1 MRLSAAKATFNPYYN
16 MANLKIDWFGR
27 SLSHRADKTS
37 NTYAKVNSITG
48 KTFLVTLRN
57 PYTSDRFKDANIAQ
71 NNKMGALWMGIA
83 AWVKAAQATG
93 AAAEDAAQL
102 ARFVKG
108 LRSQHRYATL
118 RGYIAGKRYA
128 VVNDQLTAVTIKD
141 GQYSKTVQFEFNG
154 RPLAGQPN
162 DEPDFSGDDSGSTDS
177 GSNGAEGTEGNSG
190 STENPSAGESFTI
203 AAGVGSDGGGSVTIK
218 KNGAAVEGGS
228 VQASAS
234 DTVVL
239 QAVPE
244 SDNFQ
249 FMSWS
254 DGNSQNPRTIQPSAD
269 MNVTA
274 NFLDLSKI

>member
-1 MRLSAAKATFNPYYN
+1 

-141 GQYSKTVQFEFNG
+141 GQYSKTVQFEFNA
-154 RPLAGQPN
+154 RPVSGAPV
-162 DEPDFSGDDSGSTDS
+162 EPGFEPEGGDGGSTGNSGSTDS
-177 GSNGAEGTEGNSG
+177 GNGG
-190 STENPSAGESFTI
+190 STENPSAGGSFTI
-203 AAGVGSDGGGSVTIK
+203 AAGVGADGGGSVTIK
-218 KNGAAVEGGS
+218 KNGTVVEGGS

-234 DTVVL
+234 DTVVIE
-239 QAVPE
+239 AVAE
-244 SDNFQ
+244 NDNFQ

-254 DGNSQNPRTIQPSAD
+254 DGSSQNPRTIQPSAD
-269 MNVTA
+269 MNLEA
-274 NFLDLSKI
+274 SFMDLSKI

>member
-1 MRLSAAKATFNPYYN
+1 

-128 VVNDQLTAVTIKD
+128 TVSDDLSAVTIKD
-141 GQYSKTVQFEFNG
+141 GQYSKTVQFEYNA
-154 RPLAGQPN
+154 RPLVGQPSG
-162 DEPDFSGDDSGSTDS
+162 ETDFSGSTDGGSTDS
-177 GSNGAEGTEGNSG
+177 GNGG
-190 STENPSAGESFTI
+190 STENPSAGGSFTI

-218 KNGAAVEGGS
+218 KNGTVVEGGS

-234 DTVVL
+234 DTVVIE
-239 QAVPE
+239 AVPE

-254 DGNSQNPRTIQPSAD
+254 DGSSQNPRTIQPSAD
-269 MNVTA
+269 MNLEA
-274 NFLDLSKI
+274 SFMDLSKI

>member
-1 MRLSAAKATFNPYYN
+1 

-128 VVNDQLTAVTIKD
+128 VVNDQLSAVTIKD

-154 RPLAGQPN
+154 RPLAGQPS
-162 DEPDFSGDDSGSTDS
+162 DEPDFSGDGGNGGSQSPATPTTGD
-177 GSNGAEGTEGNSG
+177 
-190 STENPSAGESFTI
+190 FTI
-203 AAGVGSDGGGSVTIK
+203 KATVGVDGGGSITIK
-218 KNGAAVEGGS
+218 KNGQLISGNTVK
-228 VQASAS
+228 ASAN
-234 DTVVL
+234 DTVVI

-244 SDNFQ
+244 SDNWQ

-269 MNVTA
+269 MNVEA
-274 NFLDLSKI
+274 SFLDLSRI

>member
-1 MRLSAAKATFNPYYN
+1 

-154 RPLAGQPN
+154 RPLAGQPE
-162 DEPDFSGDDSGSTDS
+162 DDGFTDSGNHGTTDGGNGGNTDNSGSTDS
-177 GSNGAEGTEGNSG
+177 GNGG

-203 AAGVGSDGGGSVTIK
+203 AAGVGADGGGSVTIK
-218 KNGAAVEGGS
+218 KNGVAVEGGS

-234 DTVVL
+234 DTVVIE
-239 QAVPE
+239 AVPE
-244 SDNFQ
+244 NDNFQ

-269 MNVTA
+269 MNVEA
-274 NFLDLSKI
+274 SFLDLSRI

>member
-1 MRLSAAKATFNPYYN
+1 

-128 VVNDQLTAVTIKD
+128 VVNDDLSAVTIKD
-141 GQYSKTVQFEFNG
+141 GQYSKTVQFEYNA
-154 RPLAGQPN
+154 RPLVGAPAE
-162 DEPDFSGDDSGSTDS
+162 DFEP
-177 GSNGAEGTEGNSG
+177 EGGNSG
-190 STENPSAGESFTI
+190 SGSTVNGSGSEPENS
-203 AAGVGSDGGGSVTIK
+203 
-218 KNGAAVEGGS
+218 
-228 VQASAS
+228 
-234 DTVVL
+234 
-239 QAVPE
+239 
-244 SDNFQ
+244 
-249 FMSWS
+249 
-254 DGNSQNPRTIQPSAD
+254 GN
-269 MNVTA
+269 
-274 NFLDLSKI
+274 